1 MSINYSSKNTQEGH
15 SMSSNLVCHRTMLEQ
30 DPLEVILRV
39 SRILGHVSVK
49 FDQTTSKYNLVLV
62 SNVILIATM
71 QVLYAWYVHVTLT
84 QRIAIYGFAYS
95 LLIILD
101 SQLCFCGCYIMI
113 FNGLAQSKNTI
124 KLLNII
130 NYVRRERR
138 RNFATVKKTLT

>member
-1 MSINYSSKNTQEGH
+1 
-15 SMSSNLVCHRTMLEQ
+15 MLEQ
-30 DPLEVILRV
+30 DPLEAILRV
-39 SRILGHVSVK
+39 SRFLGHVTVK
-49 FDQTTSKYNLVLV
+49 FDRTTSKYGFFMIA
-62 SNVILIATM
+62 NVTLIATM

-84 QRIAIYGFAYS
+84 QRVEIYGFAYS

-113 FNGLAQSKNTI
+113 FNGLVQSKNTI

-138 RNFATVKKTLT
+138 RKFATVKKVLT